1 MHRPIKDHLEDFLQG
16 SCERELLKEFE
27 AHLEGCEECF
37 QQVQQMRELSH
48 NVRGLRS
55 PEMMAPLPG
64 FYGRVMARI
73 EAQPKPTIWSLL
85 LDPVFGRRLVLATA
99 SLLVLLGTF
108 LVSTATEPPMLASNG
123 VPEAMLASQPE
134 AQVVYQP
141 ADPQTQRDAILVNL
155 ATYQE

>member
-1 MHRPIKDHLEDFLQG
+1 MHRPIKDHLEAFLQG
-16 SCERELLKEFE
+16 SCERELLQEFE
-27 AHLEGCEECF
+27 AHLESCESCF

-48 NVRGLRS
+48 HVRGLRS

-73 EAQPKPTIWSLL
+73 ESQPKPTIWSLL

-108 LVSTATEPPMLASNG
+108 LVSTAGEPMVASNA
-123 VPEAMLASQPE
+123 VPEAILASQPE
-134 AQVVYQP
+134 AQAVYQP